1 MGRFGGSRARRAAT
15 RRRRP
20 SEGTECGS
28 ERRNVRLIGESRGVS
43 PSQPTGRVPPT
54 LAIVFLGYLGAIQ
67 VAAPNIASTALVSAS
82 RGLSMDSGQVVM
94 AASVQTL
101 AIAATVISTGLL
113 SDRFGRRHVLM
124 ASLVLGV
131 IGSLTVAAAPTPIV
145 YLVGQALTGIALGGI
160 YGAAYAYI
168 RVIAKPGRLAGA
180 VGLFSA
186 VNMLTTLAVTF
197 LGGTVS
203 SIDWRL
209 TFLIIP
215 LMSGIALLLTPVIL
229 PLQGKMKHP
238 PTDYPGQLLLI
249 GGVASGLLGI
259 SKIGTSPTAAFT
271 LVPLAIGLLLMLGF
285 LIRESRVEGHFFP
298 VSIFKN
304 PVFLAAIL
312 AGLAYNFGTAVAFL
326 QVTNLWQYINGLE
339 TSEVA
344 VWQIPLIATGILTA
358 LLFGQLMNRG
368 LTNRATLLIGSSAS
382 AAGFVV
388 LSLTHSSQ
396 GLLGFL
402 PGLIL
407 TGGGLVICA
416 IPFGNLILKEAP
428 VGYYGVVTSSRNSI
442 GQIFY
447 SIGLAIPTVLI
458 DKMTVGGTVQRLTD
472 AGVPPQQVGTG
483 LDAVTAYAAKST
495 TPKTSLGK
503 EALSDAVVSY
513 GNSFET
519 MMLITAAICLLAGI
533 AGFLILRS
541 HAARAE
547 AVPPTVR
554 YPD

>member
-1 MGRFGGSRARRAAT
+1 M
-15 RRRRP
+15 
-20 SEGTECGS
+20 SEGKTVS
-28 ERRNVRLIGESRGVS
+28 SRS
-43 PSQPTGRVPPT
+43 PGKVPPT
-54 LAIVFLGYLGAIQ
+54 LAIIFLGYLGAIQ

-82 RGLSMDSGQVVM
+82 RGLGMDSGQVVM

-124 ASLVLGV
+124 ASLILGV
-131 IGSLTVAAAPTPIV
+131 IGNLTVAASPVPIV
-145 YLVGQALTGIALGGI
+145 YLLGQALTGIALGGI

-168 RVIAKPGRLAGA
+168 RVIAEPGRLAGA

-186 VNMLTTLAVTF
+186 VNMVTTLAVTF

-215 LMSGIALLLTPVIL
+215 LLSVIALLLTPMIL

-249 GGVASGLLGI
+249 GGIALALLGI
-259 SKIGTSPTAAFT
+259 GKIGTSPTAAFT
-271 LVPLAIGLLLMLGF
+271 LVPLAAGLILLTGF
-285 LIRESRVEGHFFP
+285 IVRESRTKGHFFP
-298 VSIFKN
+298 VSILKN
-304 PVFLAAIL
+304 PVFVAAML
-312 AGLAYNFGTAVAFL
+312 AGVAYNFGTAVVFL
-326 QVTNLWQYINGLE
+326 QVTNLWQYINGLQ
-339 TSEVA
+339 TAEVA
-344 VWQIPLIATGILTA
+344 VWQVPLIATGIVTA
-358 LLFGQLMNRG
+358 LLFGHLMNRG
-368 LTNRATLLIGSSAS
+368 LTNRAALLAGSACS

-388 LSLTHSSQ
+388 LALTHSSAN
-396 GLLGFL
+396 LTGFL

-416 IPFGNLILKEAP
+416 LPFGNLILKEAP
-428 VGYYGVVTSSRNSI
+428 GAYYGPVTSSRNSI

-458 DKMTVGGTVQRLTD
+458 DKMTVGGTVQKLTD

-503 EALSDAVVSY
+503 EALSDAIGSY
-513 GNSFET
+513 GSSFET
-519 MMLITAAICLLAGI
+519 MMLITAAICLMAGI
-533 AGFLILRS
+533 AGFLILRR

-547 AVPPTVR
+547 AIPPVVR
-554 YPD
+554 YPTTSRG